1 MIENLP
7 IGTIIEIDGYDEK
20 DGNSSLVIIV
30 GYSESP
36 LDQYGLKSET
46 KIVET
51 YQIGQSEYTT
61 LYVDSCEHWAK
72 QKELRIVYVPVEQN
86 LSDTTKN
93 KE

>member
-46 KIVET
+46 RMVET

-61 LYVDSCEHWAK
+61 K
-72 QKELRIVYVPVEQN
+72 QGG
-86 LSDTTKN
+86 
-93 KE
+93 